1 MKKTILS
8 ILLAGVLLTS
18 CAAEKNIVAE
28 FGFTTDDSGLN
39 FTGLEYTPEIIAEIS
54 SHVVACEIVEIESG
68 AISGDVLTAD
78 FKYEVRVVEEFLD
91 TTDAVNVGDY
101 LLVQCNE
108 GLMPAAE
115 AQKLMEFSGALRY
128 LTGEYGEN
136 DYIRCSNHGALP
148 VEVGKTYL
156 MFLTDDYYEDY
167 EMYVECGRQY
177 LFEYDKNGLYAE
189 NDDAKGLSVN
199 DIKTAIGSRTGRADE
214 IGRDAYILELQA
226 ENQ

>member
-1 MKKTILS
+1 MKKIILS
-8 ILLAGVLLTS
+8 MLLAGLLFTS
-18 CAAEKNIVAE
+18 CAQKNIVAE
-28 FGFTTDDSGLN
+28 FGFTSDNADLN
-39 FTGLEYTPEIIAEIS
+39 FTGLTYTPEIIAEIS

-91 TTDAVNVGDY
+91 TTDTVNVGDY

-108 GLMPAAE
+108 GLMPALD

-136 DYIRCSNHGALP
+136 DYIRCSSHGALP

-177 LFEYDKNGLYAE
+177 LFEYKSGRLYAE
-189 NDDAKGLSVN
+189 NDDAKDLTLT
-199 DIKTAIGSRTGRADE
+199 DIKAAIDSRTGRADE

-226 ENQ
+226 QNP